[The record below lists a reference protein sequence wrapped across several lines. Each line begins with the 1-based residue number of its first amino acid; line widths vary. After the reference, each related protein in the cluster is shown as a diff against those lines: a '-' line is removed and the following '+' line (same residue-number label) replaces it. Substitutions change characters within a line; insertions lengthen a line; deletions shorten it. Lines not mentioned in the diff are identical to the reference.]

1 MKKIVVDMMGS
12 DLGSVAT
19 KEGVSLFHA
28 KHPDVELIL
37 VGKEQ
42 ELKDL
47 TFAKIINAE
56 DVVEM
61 TCGALEVIRR
71 KESSM
76 VIALNMM
83 DELTSNGG
91 SIDVNEMEALLGVP
105 VVPISAAKNEGVDE
119 LVEHFRHWL
128 SFDQFTSIEVNPIG
142 LVLV

>member
-76 VIALNMM
+76 VIALN
-83 DELTSNGG
+83 T
-91 SIDVNEMEALLGVP
+91 
-105 VVPISAAKNEGVDE
+105 AKNDGNIGI
-119 LVEHFRHWL
+119 
-128 SFDQFTSIEVNPIG
+128 QFA
-142 LVLV
+142 